1 MHGFIYFFITHSFN
15 TLPLWP
21 WAGWRI
27 EAGVEEQTEDS
38 NTVEVKTPY
47 VIRNLRSRLA
57 WGLYQS
63 YTAQW
68 WLDNDTVFYRLFH
81 VSSLYHV
88 FVSGL
93 SVPIHEKKTT
103 VTEIHAFA
111 HVYWTSGLPRWHS
124 AEEPTGQCRR
134 HRRRRFDP
142 WVMMIPWRR
151 KWQPLQHSCLEN
163 SRDRQVW
170 RIRVGPQR
178 VRHNWAHARSSTHTH
193 THIGTMS
200 CQVSISEWPC
210 LIAWKACTAFEMHP
224 ELSDNHTLTFFSKLF
239 SHSTLPPFVFLKLE
253 ISHIPDEPRTT
264 MLHVLMCESRSVM
277 SDSLRPHGL
286 YNPWIL
292 YARILEWVASPF
304 SRGFSQPRDQ
314 TQVCLIAGR
323 LFTTWATAS

>member
-27 EAGVEEQTEDS
+27 EAGVEEQTEEDS

-47 VIRNLRSRLA
+47 VIRNLRSGLA

-81 VSSLYHV
+81 VLSLYHV

-93 SVPIHEKKTT
+93 SVPIHEKTT
-103 VTEIHAFA
+103 VTDVHAFA

-134 HRRRRFDP
+134 HRRGRFDP

-151 KWQPLQHSCLEN
+151 KWQPTSVFLPGKFQGQTSLEDY
-163 SRDRQVW
+163 SGATKSQT
-170 RIRVGPQR
+170 QLSTR
-178 VRHNWAHARSSTHTH
+178 VRACTHTHTH

-200 CQVSISEWPC
+200 CQISQNDHALLLEKHAQ
-210 LIAWKACTAFEMHP
+210 LLKCTQNCVTITP
-224 ELSDNHTLTFFSKLF
+224 
-239 SHSTLPPFVFLKLE
+239 
-253 ISHIPDEPRTT
+253 
-264 MLHVLMCESRSVM
+264 
-277 SDSLRPHGL
+277 
-286 YNPWIL
+286 
-292 YARILEWVASPF
+292 
-304 SRGFSQPRDQ
+304 
-314 TQVCLIAGR
+314 
-323 LFTTWATAS
+323 